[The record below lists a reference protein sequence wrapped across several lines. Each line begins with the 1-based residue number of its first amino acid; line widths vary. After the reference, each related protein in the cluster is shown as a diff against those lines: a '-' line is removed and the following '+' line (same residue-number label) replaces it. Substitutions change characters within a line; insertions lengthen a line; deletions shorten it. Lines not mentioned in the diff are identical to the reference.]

1 MLNFENLEF
10 ESMNMLL
17 VDQLKGDM
25 EAAFLPHFQEFGKHL
40 HQEEEELRMATLLEV
55 EYFHGSKK
63 RCVSHSDLNQLYLD
77 CREHQYYVCHTLE
90 KLC

>member
-40 HQEEEELRMATLLEV
+40 HQEEELSMVTLFEV

-63 RCVSHSDLNQLYLD
+63 
-77 CREHQYYVCHTLE
+77 
-90 KLC
+90 

>member
-17 VDQLKGDM
+17 VDQLKGGM

-40 HQEEEELRMATLLEV
+40 HQEEEELGRRRTKEGGEGRRRSV
-55 EYFHGSKK
+55 
-63 RCVSHSDLNQLYLD
+63 
-77 CREHQYYVCHTLE
+77 YVCRNWE
-90 KLC
+90 

>member
-17 VDQLKGDM
+17 VDQLKGGM

-40 HQEEEELRMATLLEV
+40 HQEEELSMVTLFEV

-63 RCVSHSDLNQLYLD
+63 LCVSRSDLNQLYLD